1 MKTIQQ
7 IREAL
12 ESRKTRSAWD
22 SAVTQYATEIID
34 DLCIDDNTEFYGS
47 PADCKML
54 LNGASDWWQYS
65 WGGCSLIYNHD
76 IAERVCCPS
85 EYRRCIR
92 ADGSLKESPN
102 GSEHWLDVQGRA
114 LFQAANLINQIAKEE
129 A

>member
-1 MKTIQQ
+1 MKTIAQ
-7 IREAL
+7 IIAAL

-22 SAVTQYATEIID
+22 RAVTQYAVEILE
-34 DLCIDDNTEFYGS
+34 DLCLDGNTEFTGS
-47 PADCKML
+47 PADRKML

-65 WGGCSLIYNHD
+65 WGGCSLIYSRD

-85 EYRRCIR
+85 EFNRCIH

-114 LFQAANLINQIAKEE
+114 LYQAESLILTIAKEV
-129 A
+129 

>member
-1 MKTIQQ
+1 MKTINQ
-7 IREAL
+7 IIVAL
-12 ESRKTRSAWD
+12 ESRKTRSTWD
-22 SAVTQYATEIID
+22 RAVTQYALEIIE
-34 DLCIDDNTEFYGS
+34 DLCIEDEFEFYGS
-47 PADCKML
+47 PADNKML

-65 WGGCSLIYNHD
+65 WGGCSLIRDRD

-85 EYRRCIR
+85 EFKRCFY

-114 LFQAANLINQIAKEE
+114 LFQASNLINRIAKE

>member
-1 MKTIQQ
+1 MMTIQQ

-12 ESRKTRSAWD
+12 ENRKTRSAWD
-22 SAVTQYATEIID
+22 LAVTTYAAEIID
-34 DLCIDDNTEFYGS
+34 DLYLDDNTEFHGS
-47 PADCKML
+47 PADRKML

-65 WGGCSLIYNHD
+65 WSGCSLIYNND

-85 EYRRCIR
+85 EYRRCLR

-102 GSEHWLDVQGRA
+102 GNEHWLDVQGRA
-114 LFQAANLINQIAKEE
+114 LYQAEALILRIVKE